1 MNTEEIKQR
10 NLLELESVILSH
22 RLKYSLEDIMTF
34 QSVFIDFKDE
44 WGFRVFAT
52 NLEAEP
58 MDDSNG
64 NGEVIGAGTKPK
76 QIKINLFN
84 FLKKKVE
91 RSSKEEIYLVREEFI
106 RFVIAWNQLRMIR
119 DLEHAENS
127 MKLSETLS
135 RDALLEKLTYK

>member
-10 NLLELESVILSH
+10 NLHELESVILNH
-22 RLKYSLEDIMTF
+22 RLKYSLEDILTF
-34 QSVFIDFKDE
+34 QSIFIDFKDE

-52 NLEAEP
+52 NLETEP
-58 MDDSNG
+58 MDVSNG
-64 NGEVIGAGTKPK
+64 NEQGIGAGTKVK

-91 RSSKEEIYLVREEFI
+91 RSSKEDIYLVREEFI

-119 DLEHAENS
+119 DLENAENA
-127 MKLSETLS
+127 MRLSETLS